1 MNDRRQALDSRIEA
15 FVFAVIQIGDQ
26 FLLEVSRAADT
37 GSDRFD
43 AMILA
48 HDCAVPI
55 PTNDSSTVLDVL
67 GCQPSLRSNADMP
80 PSCQSGDC
88 VLCDTAACIHIHAL
102 CVPVLCVQWHSAHV
116 SSILTFTAVLP
127 LRTMKNLLFSE
138 FAQYLTARL
147 TAHFFSPYHKL
158 FIESLL
164 FLC

>member
-1 MNDRRQALDSRIEA
+1 MSVNDRRQALDSRIEA
-15 FVFAVIQIGDQ
+15 FVFAVNQIGDQ

-55 PTNDSSTVLDVL
+55 PTNDSSTVLDVS

-102 CVPVLCVQWHSAHV
+102 CVPVLCVQWHSASRIVYPYVH
-116 SSILTFTAVLP
+116 
-127 LRTMKNLLFSE
+127 RC
-138 FAQYLTARL
+138 FAFAY
-147 TAHFFSPYHKL
+147 HEKPSFFQNSPN
-158 FIESLL
+158 I
-164 FLC
+164 